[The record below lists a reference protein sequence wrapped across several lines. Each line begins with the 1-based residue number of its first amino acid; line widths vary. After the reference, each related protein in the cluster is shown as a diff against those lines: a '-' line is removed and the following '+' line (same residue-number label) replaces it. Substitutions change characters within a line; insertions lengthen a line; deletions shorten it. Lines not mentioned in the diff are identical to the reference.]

1 MLKRLIVCAEDDS
14 NHVSQVIVQV
24 GDFLDYQIPMV
35 FITEPYRN
43 EVVSDLVVV
52 KGTASDNN
60 DVEKV
65 EVRVLPNDWERAN
78 GFENWAWAWNT
89 SEDLN
94 GRYTI
99 EARSFDGYNYSVIY
113 SVEVEVTNDGAN
125 RRPTASLKSNFDEV
139 YVNDKLIFSGNTSS
153 DDSQIVK
160 YHFNFGDSKET
171 DWITDSWIEYYYEE
185 PGEYTVS
192 LQVED
197 DEGVKSSSSDT
208 IIVKVIEK
216 PVNNNP
222 IAVINSPQTG
232 SNYESDKIIQFSSQ
246 GSMDPDGDE
255 LLFTWSSSLD
265 GELYTTPS
273 FFAESFLTDGVHLI
287 TLTVSDS
294 NGGFDS
300 VSVQITV
307 ILITESTESPI
318 LPAFNFVS
326 VLLVLTFISFIRSKS
341 N

>member
-1 MLKRLIVCAEDDS
+1 M
-14 NHVSQVIVQV
+14 
-24 GDFLDYQIPMV
+24 
-35 FITEPYRN
+35 
-43 EVVSDLVVV
+43 
-52 KGTASDNN
+52 
-60 DVEKV
+60 
-65 EVRVLPNDWERAN
+65 
-78 GFENWAWAWNT
+78 
-89 SEDLN
+89 
-94 GRYTI
+94 
-99 EARSFDGYNYSVIY
+99 
-113 SVEVEVTNDGAN
+113 
-125 RRPTASLKSNFDEV
+125 